1 MCIIRR
7 LYLLLVLGMSIETT
21 KNVNQIDNKDNSYL
35 GYLNYKRNE
44 VQRIIDNHLKKDD
57 NRWFSVMNR
66 TNEQLDVLIWI
77 LTWDVTWEDLDKAV
91 KKSEDD
97 MKKVYLELKD
107 EYEKFLS
114 QRTKDN
120 LNSLKDAIF
129 TSDSI
134 NLSSTL
140 DSLNKS

>member
-1 MCIIRR
+1 M
-7 LYLLLVLGMSIETT
+7 LVLGMSIETT

-134 NLSSTL
+134 NLSSAL